1 VASIE
6 GGEQASINSFADAL
20 WWAVV
25 TITTVGY
32 GDMVPVTVAGKAVA
46 TVLMLGGV
54 AFFSGVTAN
63 LASFL
68 VKESETEKKAL
79 SQLAKEIEKLR
90 GELSR
95 LRGAATE

>member
-1 VASIE
+1 M
-6 GGEQASINSFADAL
+6 
-20 WWAVV
+20 V

-54 AFFSGVTAN
+54 AFFSSVTAN

-68 VKESETEKKAL
+68 VKGDDTEKKAL
-79 SQLAKEIEKLR
+79 SQLTKEIESLR
-90 GELSR
+90 GELTR
-95 LRGAATE
+95 LCGDATG